1 MSFVLI
7 INTIHILGLRLG
19 WRGTNTN
26 CTLKIRK
33 GDKSVVISLTTAHHS
48 AASDGAV
55 WDLAAAQV
63 LTNRQADEQTAERA
77 HYFR

>member
-1 MSFVLI
+1 M
-7 INTIHILGLRLG
+7 
-19 WRGTNTN
+19 
-26 CTLKIRK
+26 
-33 GDKSVVISLTTAHHS
+33 VISLTTAHHS

-55 WDLAAAQV
+55 WDLAAARV

>member
-7 INTIHILGLRLG
+7 INTIHISGLRLG
-19 WRGTNTN
+19 WRGTN

-33 GDKSVVISLTTAHHS
+33 EDKSVVISLTTAHHS

-55 WDLAAAQV
+55 WDLAAARV